1 MPETIQPLYFLHI
14 TGAVLIAYSLAL
26 IFYYSRTTPG
36 TVNAF
41 GGYGCFRD
49 WFRASQEVWEASQKI
64 AGCWIFG
71 FGVIEIVLGFLT
83 NAFPPTFNGPMF
95 QAGCVY
101 LPIPLCMIGIEIHMR
116 KKFDEDGN
124 RK

>member
-14 TGAVLIAYSLAL
+14 MGVVLIVYSLAM
-26 IFYYSRTTPG
+26 IFYYSKTTPG
-36 TVNAF
+36 TINAF
-41 GGYGCFRD
+41 GGYGCFRE
-49 WFRASQEVWEASQKI
+49 WFRANQEIWEASQKI
-64 AGCWIFG
+64 AGRWFFG

-95 QAGCVY
+95 QAVCIY
-101 LPIPLCMIGIEIHMR
+101 LSLPLSMIGIEIHMR
-116 KKFDEDGN
+116 KKFTKEGQ

>member
-14 TGAVLIAYSLAL
+14 MGAVLIAYSLAL
-26 IFYYSRTTPG
+26 FFYYSRTTPG
-36 TVNAF
+36 TINAF
-41 GGYGCFRD
+41 GGYGCFRGR
-49 WFRASQEVWEASQKI
+49 FTASREVWEVSQKI
-64 AGCWIFG
+64 AGRWIFG
-71 FGVIEIVLGFLT
+71 FGVAEIVLGFIT
-83 NAFPPTFNGPMF
+83 NMISPTFNGPMF

-116 KKFDEDGN
+116 KKFDEDGK